1 MSTPPASLSWHD
13 WLPDWSALDTGSLLL
28 EIAWE
33 SSARHV
39 QVRRLPVSAE
49 VADELHQPIQA
60 SLDFLA
66 KGTPVPYSPDLELD
80 ENEYAVVPREQ
91 LDPASSMLTELEK
104 LSPPEGTEH
113 DLSRSLLCYAL
124 AVGPA
129 DSRVVFVRKANPR
142 ANLARALITVF
153 DNELS
158 RVVHP
163 LLSFDLTL
171 IDLVLVCGHG
181 LVALNLKAYE
191 RLFRDSPELLARTPA
206 KVAELQA
213 LVPMT
218 EATQAALSAVA
229 TRNSR
234 VRSRLLAMLSRDY
247 LASVTPKVLK
257 KQLARHGLDPAQYLV
272 DGKLNFTEDQAMVMM
287 QLLNEDLAFG
297 ELTDVEF
304 VINKKSPRQ

>member
-1 MSTPPASLSWHD
+1 MSAVSAWPG

-33 SSARHV
+33 SSGHHV
-39 QVRRLPVSAE
+39 HVCRLPVSAD
-49 VADELHQPIQA
+49 VAEELQQPIA
-60 SLDFLA
+60 VTLDFLA
-66 KGTPVPYSPDLELD
+66 KSEPVAYTPDLELD
-80 ENEYAVVPREQ
+80 EGQYAVVPREQ
-91 LDPASSMLTELEK
+91 LDPASSALVELEK

-113 DLSRSLLCYAL
+113 DLNRPLLCYAL

-129 DSRVVFVRKANPR
+129 SSRVVFIRRYNPR
-142 ANLARALITVF
+142 ANLARGLMTMF

-158 RVVHP
+158 KVTHP
-163 LLSFDLTL
+163 LLSFDLTS
-171 IDLVLVCGHG
+171 IDLVLVAGHG

-218 EATQAALSAVA
+218 DTTQTALATVAA
-229 TRNSR
+229 RNSR
-234 VRSRLLAMLSRDY
+234 VRARLLAMLARGY
-247 LASVTPKVLK
+247 LSSVTPKMLK
-257 KQLARHGLDPAQYLV
+257 KALNRHGLDPARFLP
-272 DGKLNFTEDQAMVMM
+272 DGKLNFAEDQAMVIM